1 MESNIIISYQAIAL
15 FLSVVNA
22 ITLIGVAV
30 WYFKS
35 NYTIVDLVTWNKVV
49 TKYNQVLE
57 AETDNCGGGS
67 GFFRECLEEE
77 EIEEN
82 E

>member
-30 WYFKS
+30 WYFKG
-35 NYTIVDLVTWNKVV
+35 NYTIVDLVTWNTIVK
-49 TKYNQVLE
+49 KYNEVQE
-57 AETDNCGGGS
+57 AENDNCGGGV
-67 GFFRECLEEE
+67 GFQVYSNEEE
-77 EIEEN
+77 EEE
-82 E
+82 